1 MKWLSSLAL
10 ALLSTLLIVHAADL
24 TGTWKGNLESAM
36 GPIASTLILQTV
48 DAKLTGSVKTDL
60 YEAKIEKLELNG
72 NKISFITETDFGKLY
87 YEGVV
92 TAEEMKLHVTGQDGN
107 PLPLNVKKQK

>member
-1 MKWLSSLAL
+1 MKWQASLAW
-10 ALLSTLLIVHAADL
+10 ALLLTLTAHAADL
-24 TGTWKGNLESAM
+24 TGTWKGNLETAM
-36 GPIASTLILQTV
+36 GPIPSAIILQTV
-48 DAKLTGSVKTDL
+48 DARLTGSVKTDL

-72 NKISFITETDFGKLY
+72 NQISFVTSTDFGKLY

-92 TAEEMKLHVTGQDGN
+92 DAEEMKLHVTGQDGH

>member
-1 MKWLSSLAL
+1 MKWPSILVL
-10 ALLSTLLIVHAADL
+10 ALLPVVMVHAADL

-36 GPIASTLILQTV
+36 GPIASTIVLQTA
-48 DAKLTGSVKTDL
+48 DAKLTGSVKTEL
-60 YEAKIEKLELNG
+60 HEAKIENAELNG
-72 NKISFITETDFGKLY
+72 NKISFITNTDFGKLY